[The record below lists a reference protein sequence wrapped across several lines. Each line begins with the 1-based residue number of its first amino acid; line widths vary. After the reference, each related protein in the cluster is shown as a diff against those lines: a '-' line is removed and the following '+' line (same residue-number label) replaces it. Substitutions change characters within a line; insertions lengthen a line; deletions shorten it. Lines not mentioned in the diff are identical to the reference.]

1 MVEHGQVVVAMFGA
15 VRGSIFGVT
24 TARAARTNKVSHAVG
39 GKWVIVIRKITFVRT
54 PPFYGA
60 AFHSAKSAEA
70 HASFRDSALVHTK
83 LAGDA
88 GLCPGRVFRKTIRL
102 PATIVNPLDLRPH
115 FLKMRP
121 DTIYAKA
128 YYSRSCWT
136 AFAAMTARAQT
147 NVIVFK
153 ESFSTNIHSRVAER
167 IIVITHPTCKI
178 SNPKFQITN
187 KSQVQIL
194 KLPAVRLRRTGNL
207 RNVRK

>member
-1 MVEHGQVVVAMFGA
+1 
-15 VRGSIFGVT
+15 
-24 TARAARTNKVSHAVG
+24 
-39 GKWVIVIRKITFVRT
+39 
-54 PPFYGA
+54 
-60 AFHSAKSAEA
+60 
-70 HASFRDSALVHTK
+70 VHTK

-121 DTIYAKA
+121 DTIYAEA
-128 YYSRSCWT
+128 YYRGDGRV

-153 ESFSTNIHSRVAER
+153 EPFSTNIHSRVAER

-178 SNPKFQITN
+178 SNPKLQTN
-187 KSQVQIL
+187 L
-194 KLPAVRLRRTGNL
+194 KF
-207 RNVRK
+207 KY